1 MRIAGAHAV
10 VTGGGTGIGAA
21 IASALAAE
29 GARVSLLGRRREP
42 LAAVAREIGETAFV
56 ATCDVTGPHD
66 VAAALAAA
74 REKHGRIGILVNNAG
89 AAATVKFAKLDFEAW
104 RAAMAVNCDAVFH
117 CTKAVIDEMLEAGA
131 GRIVTIASVAGL
143 HGVAYASAYSA
154 AKHAAVGLMRSIA
167 LETAGT
173 GVTANAV
180 CPGFVATDIVE
191 EAVRTIAL
199 KTARSEDEARG
210 ELARMNPSGRI
221 IAPEEVAATVVQLIQ
236 STRNGEAVEIA

>member
-21 IASALAAE
+21 IAQALASK

-42 LAAVAREIGETAFV
+42 LDAVAGALGEAAFV
-56 ATCDVTGPHD
+56 VPCDVTDPQA
-66 VAAALAAA
+66 VADAMAAA
-74 REKHGRIGILVNNAG
+74 RGRHGRIDILVNNAG
-89 AAATVKFAKLDFEAW
+89 AAATVKFARLDFETW
-104 RAAMAVNCDAVFH
+104 RSAMAVNCDAVFH
-117 CTKAVIDEMLEAGA
+117 CTRAVIDEMLRAGT

-143 HGVAYASAYSA
+143 RGVAYASAYSA

-167 LETAGT
+167 LETKGT
-173 GVTANAV
+173 DVTVNSV
-180 CPGFVATDIVE
+180 CPGFVDTDIVA
-191 EAVRTIAL
+191 EAVRTISA
-199 KTARSEDEARG
+199 KTARNEREARD
-210 ELARMNPSGRI
+210 ELAHMNPSGRI